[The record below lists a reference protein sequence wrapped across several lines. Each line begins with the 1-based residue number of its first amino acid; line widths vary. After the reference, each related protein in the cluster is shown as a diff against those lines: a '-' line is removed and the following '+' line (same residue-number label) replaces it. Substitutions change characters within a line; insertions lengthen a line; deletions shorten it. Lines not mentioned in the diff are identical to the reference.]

1 MTSLFDNTYN
11 KSYLRSEEII
21 MATLFVICVIGYFV
35 YLWIQDSVHTSR
47 RNELVRQNWNATAD
61 HINKQY
67 GREVLK
73 KK

>member
-1 MTSLFDNTYN
+1 MA
-11 KSYLRSEEII
+11 YLVVFGI
-21 MATLFVICVIGYFV
+21 IGYIA
-35 YLWIQDSVHTSR
+35 YLWIQDSVHTAR
-47 RNELVRQNWNATAD
+47 RKEIARQNWNVTAD

>member
-1 MTSLFDNTYN
+1 
-11 KSYLRSEEII
+11 
-21 MATLFVICVIGYFV
+21 MAALFVICVIGYFA

-47 RNELVRQNWNATAD
+47 RNEIVRQNWNATAD